1 MAQQIYTNNAK
12 STLAS
17 GISSTDTTIT
27 LVAGGVN
34 ALTYLQWDDPSYFQ
48 VCTLIDKVTN
58 EFEIISVVA
67 AFGSTNTL
75 TVVRGH
81 EYTAAKNWPAG
92 TVIESRITAGTMRK
106 LIQNEADTYDSVAIG
121 GVSNSDGFGVVAIG
135 RYSNARG
142 QQSVSIGESAIADGS
157 KSVSIIGWAAKNRST
172 AINGVSITA
181 ANGWGVRGVPHLYRD
196 DWFYPYDF
204 SAYNGPDTT
213 CTTPFVD
220 LGNGVPWSA
229 GSTYTDGAVVVP
241 IVPNG
246 LQYHL
251 YHGEYNPDAQ
261 PNTITTGNA
270 EPVWP
275 LGDGDSVEDTGSS
288 VYAEWICV
296 DVSANG
302 FSMDIP
308 SDFVF
313 YPAEIGFICFNYA
326 NVTAPPSISVGTTED
341 PTLFVNNQPLGN
353 ITGAQQRHGFTGFKH
368 GVSTA
373 MKFKASTPAAGVNS
387 QFHGRFYIKGTFVQ
401 KQG

>member
-1 MAQQIYTNNAK
+1 MQQALYSNNAT
-12 STLAS
+12 STLAT
-17 GISSTDTTIT
+17 GISETDTSIVLASGDGAKFSTRMDGRYGIVQAIT
-27 LVAGGVN
+27 LF
-34 ALTYLQWDDPSYFQ
+34 DP
-48 VCTLIDKVTN
+48 VTKN
-58 EFEIISVVA
+58 MEIVYGTSREWFNPSPASDTINIIRSQE
-67 AFGSTNTL
+67 NT
-75 TVVRGH
+75 
-81 EYTAAKNWPAG
+81 TAQSWPAG
-92 TVIESRITAGTMRK
+92 TVVEARLTAGMMD
-106 LIQNEADTYDSVAIG
+106 LVLQN
-121 GVSNSDGFGVVAIG
+121 
-135 RYSNARG
+135 NALG
-142 QQSVSIGESAIADGS
+142 EESISVSTSGTTTALANESVGLNASVYASRGWVIG
-157 KSVSIIGWAAKNRST
+157 
-172 AINGVSITA
+172 
-181 ANGWGVRGVPHLYRD
+181 GVPHLRRD
-196 DWFYPYDF
+196 DWWYPADF
-204 SAYNGPDTT
+204 SHYNGPDTT

-275 LGDGDSVEDTGSS
+275 LGDGDSVEDTGSG

-308 SDFVF
+308 SNFVF

-341 PTLFVNNQPLGN
+341 PTLFVNNQPLSN
-353 ITGAQQRHGFTGFKH
+353 ITGAHQRQGFTGFKH